1 MTKNERTTKVF
12 AIAGLDG
19 RTIGNKSLIGFS
31 SGLTLII
38 KQQMLSSTI
47 NKNQLQYRRDGM
59 LISCHRK
66 YRAVSGYNRMTR
78 IFTTILLIF
87 TLTSCNQNLT
97 IKDVVITE
105 RLFSPDSSYVALTYY
120 VDNGAM
126 GESSSMTSVLK
137 VTDTT
142 EILNKSMLPCLD
154 LPFNSCY
161 FPDHWVDNKT
171 LQLFLH
177 EIPFVKAGLPFDS
190 TSIKVNGINCKVVPY
205 DYSKGLTPLIE
216 YVSFSD
222 DRKKLL
228 VAYRYRGD
236 LNISVINYGDKL
248 PKFGNIFTNTEI
260 EFNPIVYAKWNG
272 GEIDMFMKDAK
283 MFETSNY
290 INKKIPYKVRF
301 VDIRQLEDTF
311 PLYKD
316 ILIDNL
322 LRTSGVTIKAT
333 ITESQWR
340 KDTDKSLFYY
350 EYEYEVA
357 GQKFRSYFRIFKEF
371 KNGADYQNGDT
382 ITIKYD
388 PKQPLIHA
396 TAKNYSR

>member
-1 MTKNERTTKVF
+1 MPAAN
-12 AIAGLDG
+12 
-19 RTIGNKSLIGFS
+19 IGFLLCW
-31 SGLTLII
+31 LTNVIRHLYFYLSLVSYPADEQEMPA
-38 KQQMLSSTI
+38 QQ
-47 NKNQLQYRRDGM
+47 KAG
-59 LISCHRK
+59 
-66 YRAVSGYNRMTR
+66 AVSGYNRMTR
-78 IFTTILLIF
+78 IFTAILLIS
-87 TLTSCNQNLT
+87 TLTSCSQDLT
-97 IKDVVITE
+97 VKDVVITE
-105 RLFSPDSSYVALTYY
+105 RLFSPDSSYIALSYY

-137 VTDTT
+137 VADTT
-142 EILNKSMLPCLD
+142 GILNKSMLPCLD

-161 FPDHWVDNKT
+161 FPDHWIDNRT
-171 LQLFLH
+171 LQLYLH

-236 LNISVINYGDKL
+236 LNISAINYGDRL

-272 GEIDMFMKDAK
+272 SEIDMFMKDAK

-290 INKKIPYKVRF
+290 INKKIPYKVHF
-301 VDIRQLEDTF
+301 VDIKQLKETFKSNEYVAYF

-316 ILIDNL
+316 TQIDNL
-322 LRTSGVTIKAT
+322 LKTSG
-333 ITESQWR
+333 ITTNAVIIESQWR
-340 KDTDKSLFYY
+340 KYADKSLFYY
-350 EYEYEVA
+350 EYEYDVA

-371 KNGADYQNGDT
+371 KNGADYQKGDT

-388 PKQPLIHA
+388 PEQPLIHM
-396 TAKNYSR
+396 TEKNYSR